1 MPINQIRGLRWSRR
15 ANSESPPLAFRSFPS
30 EVELTAFPPVE
41 VGEPV
46 GVPGVLVPDGEAVGV
61 MPAVGVG
68 CTGVGVGVGRAGVGV
83 GVGRAGVGCTGGTGV
98 LRGPGLF
105 ATGVVEA
112 GVIVMETAACWPLS
126 ISRARIWCGP
136 ADQFAPRPSQ
146 RFTVKRPL
154 ASACTL
160 AGWPC

>member
-15 ANSESPPLAFRSFPS
+15 ANSESPPLVFRSFPS

-41 VGEPV
+41 VGV
-46 GVPGVLVPDGEAVGV
+46 GVPGVRVPDGEAVGV
-61 MPAVGVG
+61 IPAVGVD
-68 CTGVGVGVGRAGVGV
+68 CTGVAVGDAGVAVGVGRVC
-83 GVGRAGVGCTGGTGV
+83 VGCTGATGV
-98 LRGPGLF
+98 LRGPALF
-105 ATGVVEA
+105 DTGVVES
-112 GVIVMETAACWPLS
+112 GLIVMETAACLPLS

-136 ADQFAPRPSQ
+136 ADQFAPWPSQ
-146 RFTVKRPL
+146 RLTVKRPL

>member
-46 GVPGVLVPDGEAVGV
+46 GVPGVRVPDGEAVGV
-61 MPAVGVG
+61 MPAVGVD
-68 CTGVGVGVGRAGVGV
+68 CTGVGVGVGCAGVAV
-83 GVGRAGVGCTGGTGV
+83 GVGRTAVCCTEGTGV

-105 ATGVVEA
+105 DPDVAEA
-112 GVIVMETAACWPLS
+112 GAIVME
-126 ISRARIWCGP
+126 
-136 ADQFAPRPSQ
+136 
-146 RFTVKRPL
+146 
-154 ASACTL
+154 
-160 AGWPC
+160 